1 MSIRRIAT
9 LFVVSLVCPA
19 AAAIAQPL
27 GTFRW
32 QIQPYCNV
40 LTVNV
45 TQQGGIYTI
54 DGTDDRCGAA
64 QAASLVG
71 IAFFNPSS
79 LVGFGL
85 TAVLPNGVP
94 VHIEA
99 EIDISSLNG
108 TWRDSGGNNGSFI
121 FTPGA
126 GTGGSPRPVPS
137 GGVAPGTITALQ
149 IAPAA
154 VGAPQLAANSVT
166 GATVV
171 DGSITSADIA
181 DGPRVAFA
189 GGDGQFIADLP
200 GTATIIRSVTVNAPA
215 AGKVVVNASGFF
227 EFPLNATIENVRCEI
242 TTAAAIDNDHAMY
255 ARERVADTMHY
266 VPFSTTRGFDVAAGN
281 TTFNLLCSKV
291 AGTVN
296 LWRSFMTATYS
307 PQ

>member
-1 MSIRRIAT
+1 
-9 LFVVSLVCPA
+9 
-19 AAAIAQPL
+19 
-27 GTFRW
+27 
-32 QIQPYCNV
+32 V

-45 TQQGGIYTI
+45 TQQAGIYTI

-64 QAASLVG
+64 QVASVVG
-71 IAFFNPSS
+71 VAFLNPSS

-85 TAVLPNGVP
+85 TVVLPNGVP

-99 EIDISSLNG
+99 EINITSLNG

-121 FTPGA
+121 FTPSA

-137 GGVAPGTITALQ
+137 GGVAPGSITALQ

-166 GATVV
+166 GANVV
-171 DGSITSADIA
+171 DGGLTSADIA

-189 GGDGQFIADLP
+189 GGDGQFISDVP
-200 GTATIIRSVTVNAPA
+200 GTATVIRSVTINAPA

-227 EFPLNATIENVRCEI
+227 DFLTNGIIDNVRCEI
-242 TTAAAIDNDHAMY
+242 TTAATIDNDQAMY
-255 ARERVADTMHY
+255 ARERTADTMHY
-266 VPFSTTRGFDVAAGN
+266 VPFSTTRGFNIAAGS